1 MAKYTTEVRSI
12 CEVNAGL
19 TESKGF
25 DDIESIITNAAPKI
39 FGTNWPIFD
48 ENYRL
53 VLEKIIL
60 RHYYTR
66 EISEET
72 VGLWKLRLVD
82 RLNLIMPYYNQ
93 LYESEKL
100 KFDPLHDVD
109 YTDSGNTK
117 GNTKSSGTGNTTQ
130 NDTQNTTNS
139 DKTTT
144 DRSLDDSQ
152 WHLYSDTPQ
161 GGVIGIANADGSIG
175 DNTYLTNAQHD
186 TQVLKEDITVD
197 RNGKTDTTR
206 KNTTDTTTTGTVD
219 TLEDYTEHIAG
230 KRGSTSYSRMLK
242 EFRETFLNINMRIV
256 DDLNDLF
263 FGLWE

>member
-1 MAKYTTEVRSI
+1 MAKYTTQVRSI
-12 CEVNAGL
+12 CESVCGL
-19 TESKGF
+19 TESVGF
-25 DDIESIITNAAPKI
+25 TEIEDVIKQAAPKI

-48 ENYRL
+48 EQYRL
-53 VLEKIIL
+53 TLETLIL

-100 KFDPLHDVD
+100 KFEPLNDVD
-109 YTDSGNTK
+109 YTDTGNSSGNTNSTS
-117 GNTKSSGTGNTTQ
+117 NTKTNTKNTSHQ
-130 NDTQNTTNS
+130 ENDTVS
-139 DKTTT
+139 DTS
-144 DRSLDDSQ
+144 DWQ
-152 WHLYSDTPQ
+152 LYSDTPQ
-161 GGVIGIANADGSIG
+161 GGVVGIANAEGSVA
-175 DNTYLTNAQHD
+175 DNTYLTNAEHD
-186 TQVLKEDITVD
+186 IGNV
-197 RNGKTDTTR
+197 KTDTTIDGNSTGDS
-206 KNTTDTTTTGTVD
+206 NTDATGNVSN
-219 TLEDYTEHIAG
+219 LEEYTEHIAG
-230 KRGSTSYSRMLK
+230 KRGSASYSRLLK